1 MVSAIKAKV
10 EALMSST
17 TLPHPLGVVQHVGD
31 DVGVVHHV
39 DVVHHVGV
47 VHHVD
52 EVNLLHDGGGDGKCN

>member
-17 TLPHPLGVVQHVGD
+17 TLPHPH
-31 DVGVVHHV
+31 GVVHHV
-39 DVVHHVGV
+39 GDDVGV